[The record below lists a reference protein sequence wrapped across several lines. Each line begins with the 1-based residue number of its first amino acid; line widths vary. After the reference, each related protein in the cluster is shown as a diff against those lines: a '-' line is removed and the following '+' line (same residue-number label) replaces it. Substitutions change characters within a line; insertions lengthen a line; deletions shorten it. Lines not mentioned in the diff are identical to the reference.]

1 MNLSEK
7 GWFKRLIS
15 SQAGLA
21 EDKIDDKNEYLYKT
35 SHNSGLIYGHPV
47 LPKEFKSAEFL
58 EMTLPAKLKLVLLDG
73 FIKTA
78 VFPSDE
84 LIPDDPDEFVHYLSE
99 SIIEYY
105 SEVIP
110 NKKIKDRN
118 FWGKKLDNEEIVE
131 ALLNDR
137 LNSDT
142 IEIDNFWISFFNN
155 SLLFLDVFFFGEW
168 IVNRNE
174 EATVQKI
181 QQHRDDVHLLLLQV
195 MASAAYADNTI
206 QEEEKVLFNQFLASA
221 HLPEK
226 MEKAAAEYINTG
238 VNITAVDLS
247 PAKTWLLKKY
257 ILELAILTV
266 WADKIV
272 TEEEKQFIAILSDQL
287 EFSREELEKSMVAI
301 ESFVLSNWGNIPF
314 LQSKNSFDDIRAR
327 FLERISEVIHQNQN
341 RISSEIKE
349 SKELMK
355 LLTKA
360 NETDLNEEEQIKVR
374 TELIDILKTLPT
386 FVIIALPGS
395 FLTLPLL
402 LKLLPKGTLPTALED
417 D

>member
-21 EDKIDDKNEYLYKT
+21 ENKIDDLNEYLYKT

-58 EMTLPAKLKLVLLDG
+58 EMPQPAKLKLVLLDG

-84 LIPDDPDEFVHYLSE
+84 HIPDDPDEFVHYLSE

-118 FWGKKLDNEEIVE
+118 FWGKKLNNEEIVE

-142 IEIDNFWISFFNN
+142 SEIDNFWISFFNN

-168 IVNRNE
+168 IANRHE

-206 QEEEKVLFNQFLASA
+206 QEEEKVLFNQFLAST

-226 MEKAAAEYINTG
+226 MEKTAADYIIADCKGTEWKPFNRQVIPQQALTITHYVPAETGATEQEQADRCLSCASCRDCHLCETICPTGAISRRELESDSLNNSQFDSETSYEYIS
-238 VNITAVDLS
+238 DD
-247 PAKTWLLKKY
+247 KKC
-257 ILELAILTV
+257 IACGFC
-266 WADKIV
+266 ADTCPCGIW
-272 TEEEKQFIAILSDQL
+272 TMNAF
-287 EFSREELEKSMVAI
+287 
-301 ESFVLSNWGNIPF
+301 
-314 LQSKNSFDDIRAR
+314 
-327 FLERISEVIHQNQN
+327 
-341 RISSEIKE
+341 
-349 SKELMK
+349 
-355 LLTKA
+355 
-360 NETDLNEEEQIKVR
+360 
-374 TELIDILKTLPT
+374 
-386 FVIIALPGS
+386 
-395 FLTLPLL
+395 
-402 LKLLPKGTLPTALED
+402 
-417 D
+417 

>member
-15 SQAGLA
+15 SQSVVA
-21 EDKIDDKNEYLYKT
+21 EEKMSDKSEYLYKT
-35 SHNSGLIYGHPV
+35 SHNTGLIYGHPV

-58 EMTLPAKLKLVLLDG
+58 ELSQPAKLKLVLLDG

-110 NKKIKDRN
+110 NNKIKDRN
-118 FWGKKLDNEEIVE
+118 FWGKKLNNEEIVE
-131 ALLNDR
+131 AILNDR
-137 LNSDT
+137 LSSDT
-142 IEIDNFWISFFNN
+142 VELDNFWIGFFNN

-168 IVNRNE
+168 IVNRHE
-174 EATVQKI
+174 EASVENI

-221 HLPEK
+221 HLPETL
-226 MEKAAAEYINTG
+226 EKKAAEYINKG
-238 VNITAVDLS
+238 VDIDTIDLS

-266 WADKIV
+266 WADQIV
-272 TEEEKQFIAILSDQL
+272 TEEEKKFIVQLSDQL
-287 EFSREELEKSMVAI
+287 GFTREELEKSMVAI

-327 FLERISEVIHQNQN
+327 FLERISEVMVQNQS
-341 RISSEIKE
+341 RISEEIKE
-349 SKELMK
+349 SKELMM
-355 LLTKA
+355 LLNKS

-402 LKLLPKGTLPTALED
+402 LKLLPKGTIPTQIEEK
-417 D
+417 

>member
-15 SQAGLA
+15 SQSVVA
-21 EDKIDDKNEYLYKT
+21 EEKMDDKNEYLYKT

-47 LPKEFKSAEFL
+47 LPKEFKSPEFL
-58 EMTLPAKLKLVLLDG
+58 ELSQPAKLKLVLLDG

-78 VFPSDE
+78 VFPSDQ
-84 LIPDDPDEFVHYLSE
+84 LIPEDPDEFVHYLSE

-118 FWGKKLDNEEIVE
+118 FWGKKLNSEEIVE

-137 LNSDT
+137 LNSET
-142 IEIDNFWISFFNN
+142 LELDNFWISFFNN

-168 IVNRNE
+168 IVRRHE
-174 EATVQKI
+174 EATVKEI
-181 QQHRDDVHLLLLQV
+181 QQHRDDVHLLLLRV

-206 QEEEKVLFNQFLASA
+206 QQEEKVLFNQFLASA
-221 HLPEK
+221 HLPEN
-226 MEKAAAEYINTG
+226 MEKEAAEYINKG
-238 VNITAVDLS
+238 IDINNIDLS

-266 WADKIV
+266 WADQIV
-272 TEEEKQFIAILSDQL
+272 TEGEKKFIVELSDQL
-287 EFSREELEKSMVAI
+287 GFTREELEKSMVAI

-314 LQSKNSFDDIRAR
+314 LQAKNSFDDIRAR
-327 FLERISEVIHQNQN
+327 FLDRISEVMVQNQS
-341 RISSEIKE
+341 RISKEIKD
-349 SKELMK
+349 SKELMA
-355 LLTKA
+355 LLTKS

-374 TELIDILKTLPT
+374 TELIDILKNLPT

-402 LKLLPKGTLPTALED
+402 LKLLPKGSIPTPFEEK
-417 D
+417 